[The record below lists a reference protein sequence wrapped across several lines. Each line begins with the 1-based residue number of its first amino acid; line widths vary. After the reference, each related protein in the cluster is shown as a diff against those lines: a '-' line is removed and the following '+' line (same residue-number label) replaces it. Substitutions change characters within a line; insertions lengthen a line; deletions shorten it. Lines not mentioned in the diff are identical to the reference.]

1 LSNVNHTCG
10 RRLLEIFTFME
21 GQVSEVGKDFRGRVL
36 LGSLTRETWGSTL
49 KNIKEVKVNENH

>member
-1 LSNVNHTCG
+1 
-10 RRLLEIFTFME
+10 ME